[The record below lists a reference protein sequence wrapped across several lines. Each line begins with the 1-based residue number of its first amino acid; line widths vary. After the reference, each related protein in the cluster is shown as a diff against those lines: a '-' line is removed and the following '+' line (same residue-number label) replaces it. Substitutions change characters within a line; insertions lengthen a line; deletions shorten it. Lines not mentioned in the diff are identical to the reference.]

1 MLKITFKTWEK
12 TDYYENRLIT
22 IFVNI
27 NNSYIAFG
35 GYISDMQLYN
45 FNKYIKKYFSII
57 NKKEIGKNNRV
68 WDKIRYKIWA
78 RERNIDYFEKFELFY
93 NVLKMEIK
101 ENVKWDI

>member
-68 WDKIRYKIWA
+68 RDKIKRRMITSQF
-78 RERNIDYFEKFELFY
+78 N
-93 NVLKMEIK
+93 ME
-101 ENVKWDI
+101 VQGGQLAFAAQVW